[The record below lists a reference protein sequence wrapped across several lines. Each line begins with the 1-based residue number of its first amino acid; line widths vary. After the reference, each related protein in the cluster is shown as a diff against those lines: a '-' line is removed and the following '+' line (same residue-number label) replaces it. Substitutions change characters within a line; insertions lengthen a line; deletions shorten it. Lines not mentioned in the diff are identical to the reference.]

1 MAKTSDT
8 QTVGG
13 FTRFGT
19 LSNVV
24 DEIKETN
31 RLLGKQGQALNNFIA
46 NQGKAAALSAK
57 DDLESGREGKGG
69 KGGIGSKILGAG
81 RGGLKGLGAI
91 SGLSFLTKG
100 IRTLIQPIVSGLG
113 FLLKPLKFLFKILR
127 KGGPIGLVIGTMFLL
142 FKDIANN
149 KTFMDTLKNIKETW
163 TNTIVPLFK
172 SIKESVAAIEIS
184 DGVKKTFN
192 DIKDWFVNFKTQI
205 QDWIVGNLKI
215 ITDTIAGVLEGVDLL
230 LKGDWKAGISKIGS
244 TLFNGIK
251 NFFDNT
257 MTNILEMFG
266 VDFGE
271 GGTFL
276 SKAGEIISSLTVNMI
291 NKWNDFK
298 QGVKD
303 TWNGLVNF
311 FTGDDGYVKTTIKNI
326 RETMQNAWDTFVLGV
341 KVSWNNTTTKVKQT
355 VSDLLEPLTVT
366 LPNKIGEI
374 KDGLIDTWNNIKSKV
389 MEALTNV
396 SLWFMF
402 KPKELGLLL
411 EEKWIETKGAFM
423 EKLASFAGLLTTIPA
438 QLKLLSLKTI
448 RDLPGGKLLVSE
460 NRIANA
466 QREVNAGQDFASAIL
481 ESTLSKTQ
489 EDLARIARERKELE
503 AQKTQM
509 EEAAKFLI
517 SQNNPTTTIT
527 TTNLNPN
534 AGAVGDPYAN
544 SYMGRHVAG
553 P

>member
-8 QTVGG
+8 QTVNG

-69 KGGIGSKILGAG
+69 KRGIGSRILGAG
-81 RGGLKGLGAI
+81 RGGLKALGAL
-91 SGLSFLTKG
+91 SGISFLTKG
-100 IRTLIQPIVSGLG
+100 LRTLIQPILSGVG
-113 FLLKPLKFLFKILR
+113 FLLKPLKFLFKILK
-127 KGGPIGLVIGTMFLL
+127 KGGAIGLVISAMFLL
-142 FKDIANN
+142 FKDIAEN
-149 KTFMDTLKNIKETW
+149 KTFTETIKTIKETW

-172 SIKESVAAIEIS
+172 SIKESVNALLDSE
-184 DGVKKTFN
+184 GVKETFTN
-192 DIKDWFVNFKTQI
+192 IKNWFVNFKTQI

-215 ITDTIAGVLEGVDLL
+215 ITDTIAGVLEGIDLL

-251 NFFDNT
+251 NFFDNA

-266 VDFGE
+266 IDFGE

-276 SKAGEIISSLTVNMI
+276 SKAGEIISLLTVNMI
-291 NKWNDFK
+291 TKWNDFK

-303 TWNGLVNF
+303 TWDGLVNF
-311 FTGDDGYVKTTIKNI
+311 FTGEDGYVKTTIRNI
-326 RETMQNAWDTFVLGV
+326 KESMQNAWDTFVLGV
-341 KVSWNNTTTKVKQT
+341 KISWNNVTTKVKQT

-374 KDGLIDTWNNIKSKV
+374 KDGLIDTWNTIKSKI
-389 MEALTNV
+389 MEALTKTA
-396 SLWFMF
+396 LWFMF

-411 EEKWIETKGAFM
+411 EEKWIKTKGAFM

-438 QLKLLSLKTI
+438 QLKLQSLKTI
-448 RDLPGGKLLVSE
+448 REIPGGKFLATDNML
-460 NRIANA
+460 ANA
-466 QREVNAGQDFASAIL
+466 QREVNQGQAFASSIL

>member
-1 MAKTSDT
+1 MRKEAPTPSTK
-8 QTVGG
+8 GN
-13 FTRFGT
+13 T

-24 DEIKETN
+24 DEIKQTN
-31 RLLGKQGQALNNFIA
+31 RLLGIQGQALNNFIA
-46 NQGKAAALSAK
+46 NQAKSDALAAK
-57 DDLESGREGKGG
+57 DTLEAGREGKGG
-69 KGGIGSKILGAG
+69 KRGIGSKILGAG
-81 RGGLKGLGAI
+81 RGGLKGLGAVTGI
-91 SGLSFLTKG
+91 SFLAKGLTSLLSPITKS
-100 IRTLIQPIVSGLG
+100 IG
-113 FLLKPLKFLFKILR
+113 FLLKPLKFLFKILK

-142 FKDIANN
+142 FKNISENTN
-149 KTFMDTLKNIKETW
+149 FMDTLKNIKETW
-163 TNTIVPLFK
+163 TDKIVPLFA
-172 SIKESVAAIEIS
+172 SIKEGVSALL
-184 DGVKKTFN
+184 DGEGVQATFTT
-192 DIKDWFVNFKTQI
+192 IKDWFANFKTQI

-215 ITDTIAGVLEGVDLL
+215 ITDTIAGVLTGIDLL
-230 LKGDWKAGISKIGS
+230 LKGDWKAGLSTIGT

-251 NFFDNT
+251 NVFDNT
-257 MTNILEMFG
+257 ITNILELFG

-276 SKAGEIISSLTVNMI
+276 GSVGDIIDSLTVNMI

-311 FTGDDGYVKTTIKNI
+311 FTGEDGYVKTTIRNI
-326 RETMQNAWDTFVLGV
+326 KETMQNAWDTFVLGV

>member
-184 DGVKKTFN
+184 DGVKETFN
-192 DIKDWFVNFKTQI
+192 NIKDWFVNFKTQI

-311 FTGDDGYVKTTIKNI
+311 FTGEDGYVKTTIRNI
-326 RETMQNAWDTFVLGV
+326 KETMQNAWDTFVLGV

>member
-311 FTGDDGYVKTTIKNI
+311 FTGEDGYVKTTIKNI
-326 RETMQNAWDTFVLGV
+326 KETMQNAWDTFVLGV

-448 RDLPGGKLLVSE
+448 RDIPGGKFLVSD

-466 QREVNAGQDFASAIL
+466 QREVNQGQAFASAIL

>member
-184 DGVKKTFN
+184 DGVKDTFN
-192 DIKDWFVNFKTQI
+192 SIKDWFVNFKTQI

-311 FTGDDGYVKTTIKNI
+311 FTGEDGYVKTTIRNI
-326 RETMQNAWDTFVLGV
+326 KETMQNAWDTFVLGV

>member
-1 MAKTSDT
+1 MRKEAPTPSTK
-8 QTVGG
+8 GN
-13 FTRFGT
+13 T

-24 DEIKETN
+24 DEIKQTN
-31 RLLGKQGQALNNFIA
+31 RLLGIQGQALNNFIA
-46 NQGKAAALSAK
+46 NQAKSDALAAK
-57 DDLESGREGKGG
+57 DTLEAGREGKGG
-69 KGGIGSKILGAG
+69 KRGIGSKILGAG
-81 RGGLKGLGAI
+81 RGGLKGLGAVTGI
-91 SGLSFLTKG
+91 SFLAKGLTSLLSPITKS
-100 IRTLIQPIVSGLG
+100 IG
-113 FLLKPLKFLFKILR
+113 FLLKPLKFLFKILK

-142 FKDIANN
+142 FKNISENTN
-149 KTFMDTLKNIKETW
+149 FMDTLKNIKETW
-163 TNTIVPLFK
+163 TDKIVPLFA
-172 SIKESVAAIEIS
+172 SIKEGVSALL
-184 DGVKKTFN
+184 DGEGVQATFTT
-192 DIKDWFVNFKTQI
+192 IKDWFANFKTQI

-215 ITDTIAGVLEGVDLL
+215 ITDTIAGVLTGIDLL
-230 LKGDWKAGISKIGS
+230 LKGDWKAGLSTIGT

-251 NFFDNT
+251 NVFDNT
-257 MTNILEMFG
+257 ITNILELFG

-276 SKAGEIISSLTVNMI
+276 GSVGDIIDSLTVNMI

-311 FTGDDGYVKTTIKNI
+311 FTGEDGYVKTTIRNI
-326 RETMQNAWDTFVLGV
+326 KETMQNAWDTFVLGV

-448 RDLPGGKLLVSE
+448 RDIPGGKFLVSD

-466 QREVNAGQDFASAIL
+466 QREVNQGQAFASAIL

>member
-1 MAKTSDT
+1 MSEMNRIDEGFVHLDVNT
-8 QTVGG
+8 QY
-13 FTRFGT
+13 
-19 LSNVV
+19 S
-24 DEIKETN
+24 
-31 RLLGKQGQALNNFIA
+31 LGKSVVRIDRLIELCEENKMPAVGVTDHNNLFSAFKAYKASQKQGIKLI
-46 NQGKAAALSAK
+46 
-57 DDLESGREGKGG
+57 
-69 KGGIGSKILGAG
+69 IGSLISIKINNDTNCSKLILLCENQTGYKNLCYLITKSYIDG
-81 RGGLKGLGAI
+81 FKNNEPFIEINWLEGNSDGLIAI
-91 SGLSFLTKG
+91 SAYQDGVLNQ
-100 IRTLIQPIVSGLG
+100 IR
-113 FLLKPLKFLFKILR
+113 K
-127 KGGPIGLVIGTMFLL
+127 
-142 FKDIANN
+142 KDNQ
-149 KTFMDTLKNIKETW
+149 KLKNLI
-163 TNTIVPLFK
+163 
-172 SIKESVAAIEIS
+172 
-184 DGVKKTFN
+184 
-192 DIKDWFVNFKTQI
+192 
-205 QDWIVGNLKI
+205 
-215 ITDTIAGVLEGVDLL
+215 
-230 LKGDWKAGISKIGS
+230 
-244 TLFNGIK
+244 
-251 NFFDNT
+251 NT

-311 FTGDDGYVKTTIKNI
+311 FTGEDGYVKTTIRNI
-326 RETMQNAWDTFVLGV
+326 KETMQNAWDTFVLGV
-341 KVSWNNTTTKVKQT
+341 KVSWNNTTTKVKET
-355 VSDLLEPLTVT
+355 VSSLLEPLTVT

-448 RDLPGGKLLVSE
+448 RDIPGGKFLVSD

-466 QREVNAGQDFASAIL
+466 QREVNQGQAFASAIL

>member
-311 FTGDDGYVKTTIKNI
+311 FTGEDGYVKTTIRNI
-326 RETMQNAWDTFVLGV
+326 KETMQNAWDTFVLGV

-448 RDLPGGKLLVSE
+448 RDIPGGKFLVSD

-466 QREVNAGQDFASAIL
+466 QREVNQGQAFASAIL

>member
-184 DGVKKTFN
+184 DGVKETFN
-192 DIKDWFVNFKTQI
+192 NIKDWFVNFKTQI

-311 FTGDDGYVKTTIKNI
+311 FTGEDGYVKTTIRNI
-326 RETMQNAWDTFVLGV
+326 KETMQNAWDTFVLGV

-448 RDLPGGKLLVSE
+448 RDIPGGKFLVSD

-466 QREVNAGQDFASAIL
+466 QREVNQGQAFASAIL

>member
-184 DGVKKTFN
+184 DGVKDTFN
-192 DIKDWFVNFKTQI
+192 SIKDWFVNFKTQI

-311 FTGDDGYVKTTIKNI
+311 FTGEDGYVKTTIRNI
-326 RETMQNAWDTFVLGV
+326 KETMQNAWDTFVLGV

-448 RDLPGGKLLVSE
+448 RDIPGGKFLVSD

-466 QREVNAGQDFASAIL
+466 QREVNQGQAFASAIL

>member
-311 FTGDDGYVKTTIKNI
+311 FTGEDGYVKTTIRNI
-326 RETMQNAWDTFVLGV
+326 KETMQNAWDTFVLGV

>member
-215 ITDTIAGVLEGVDLL
+215 ITDTIAGVLEGIDLL
-230 LKGDWKAGISKIGS
+230 LKKDWKAGISKIGS

-311 FTGDDGYVKTTIKNI
+311 FTGEDGYVKTTIRNI
-326 RETMQNAWDTFVLGV
+326 KETMQNAWDTFVLGV